1 MVEKSII
8 KDADLAWCIDV
19 LERINT
25 ILKKPDL
32 DKMDIQQIQWLVKQG
47 LKVNKED

>member
-1 MVEKSII
+1 MDEENLI
-8 KDADLAWCIDV
+8 KNADLAWCIDV

-32 DKMDIQQIQWLVKQG
+32 DKMDIQQIHWLVKQG
-47 LKVNKED
+47 LKVVKED